1 MSSDLLFKTWP
12 CLSMALFAAG
22 MVFRY
27 SRSQKMVV
35 GEKRFHMTKSIG
47 QILGQTVAVAAMCFL
62 YAGPAAANANPPAAS
77 VTGNDVPKHEER
89 VSDAMPALSVRGAR
103 DRLADFF
110 ERTGGGARVI
120 PASEVWESLDQGA
133 MKYLV
138 VDVRSAED
146 FAKGHVPGAV
156 HMPLQTL
163 FRQANL
169 SRLNASR
176 KMIVLVCSTGHMES
190 MALGGLVALGFEPY
204 ALRFGMIGWRAESR
218 VKAGSS
224 GQQDDVVHGLGAPV
238 EQ

>member
-1 MSSDLLFKTWP
+1 MS
-12 CLSMALFAAG
+12 
-22 MVFRY
+22 
-27 SRSQKMVV
+27 
-35 GEKRFHMTKSIG
+35 KSIG
-47 QILGQTVAVAAMCFL
+47 KVLGQAVAVAALCFL

-77 VTGNDVPKHEER
+77 STGNDVPKHEER
-89 VSDAMPALSVRGAR
+89 VPDPMPALSGHGAR

-110 ERTGGGARVI
+110 ERTGGGTRVI
-120 PASEVWESLDQGA
+120 PASEVWESMDQGT

-138 VDVRSAED
+138 VDVRSPQD

-156 HMPLQTL
+156 NMPLQTL

-176 KMIVLVCSTGHMES
+176 KTIVLMCSTGHMES

-204 ALRFGMIGWRAESR
+204 ALRFGMMGWRAESK

-224 GQQDDVVHGLGAPV
+224 GQQDDVVHGLGGPV

>member
-1 MSSDLLFKTWP
+1 MS
-12 CLSMALFAAG
+12 
-22 MVFRY
+22 
-27 SRSQKMVV
+27 
-35 GEKRFHMTKSIG
+35 KSIG
-47 QILGQTVAVAAMCFL
+47 QILGQAVAVAASCFL
-62 YAGPAAANANPPAAS
+62 YAAPAAADSNPPATPLT
-77 VTGNDVPKHEER
+77 VNDVPKQEER
-89 VSDAMPALSVRGAR
+89 VPDAMPASFSVRGAR

-110 ERTGGGARVI
+110 ERTGGGTRVI
-120 PASEVWESLDQGA
+120 PASEVFESLDQGT

-138 VDVRSAED
+138 VDVRSAEE

-176 KMIVLVCSTGHMES
+176 KTIVLVCSTGHMES

-204 ALRFGMIGWRAESR
+204 ALRFGMMGWRAETK

>member
-1 MSSDLLFKTWP
+1 MS
-12 CLSMALFAAG
+12 
-22 MVFRY
+22 
-27 SRSQKMVV
+27 
-35 GEKRFHMTKSIG
+35 KSIG
-47 QILGQTVAVAAMCFL
+47 QILRQAVAIAASCLL
-62 YAGPAAANANPPAAS
+62 YAGAAAADANPPGAPVIGS
-77 VTGNDVPKHEER
+77 DVPKHEER
-89 VSDAMPALSVRGAR
+89 VPDVMPASFSVRGAR

-110 ERTGGGARVI
+110 ERTGGGTRVI
-120 PASEVWESLDQGA
+120 PASEVFESLDQGT

-138 VDVRSAED
+138 VDVRSAEE

-176 KMIVLVCSTGHMES
+176 KTIVLVCSTGHMES

-204 ALRFGMIGWRAESR
+204 ALRFGMIGWRAESK

-224 GQQDDVVHGLGAPV
+224 GQQDDVVHGLGGPV

>member
-62 YAGPAAANANPPAAS
+62 YAGPAAANANPPAAP

-163 FRQANL
+163 FRQAKLTAYLLSCEERKSWESDPCKKTNL
-169 SRLNASR
+169 KLAQGHEQLPRLKRKSRL
-176 KMIVLVCSTGHMES
+176 C
-190 MALGGLVALGFEPY
+190 P
-204 ALRFGMIGWRAESR
+204 
-218 VKAGSS
+218 
-224 GQQDDVVHGLGAPV
+224 Q
-238 EQ
+238 

>member
-1 MSSDLLFKTWP
+1 MS
-12 CLSMALFAAG
+12 
-22 MVFRY
+22 
-27 SRSQKMVV
+27 
-35 GEKRFHMTKSIG
+35 KSIG
-47 QILGQTVAVAAMCFL
+47 KVRRHAVGVAASCFL
-62 YAGPAAANANPPAAS
+62 YAGPAAANANSPDAS
-77 VTGNDVPKHEER
+77 STGNDASKHEER
-89 VSDAMPALSVRGAR
+89 VPNSEPALFARGAR

-110 ERTGGGARVI
+110 ERTGGGTRVI
-120 PASEVWESLDQGA
+120 PASEVFESLDQGT

-138 VDVRSAED
+138 VDVRSAEE

-176 KMIVLVCSTGHMES
+176 KTIVLVCSTGHMES

-204 ALRFGMIGWRAESR
+204 ALRFGMMGWRAETK

>member
-1 MSSDLLFKTWP
+1 MS
-12 CLSMALFAAG
+12 
-22 MVFRY
+22 
-27 SRSQKMVV
+27 
-35 GEKRFHMTKSIG
+35 KSIG
-47 QILGQTVAVAAMCFL
+47 QVLGQAVAVAALCSL
-62 YAGPAAANANPPAAS
+62 YAGPARANANPPAAS
-77 VTGNDVPKHEER
+77 STGNDVSKHEER
-89 VSDAMPALSVRGAR
+89 VPDAMPALSIRGAR

-110 ERTGGGARVI
+110 ERTGGGTRVI
-120 PASEVWESLDQGA
+120 PASEVWESLDQGT

-176 KMIVLVCSTGHMES
+176 KTIVLVCSTGHMES

-204 ALRFGMIGWRAESR
+204 ALRFGMMGWRAES
-218 VKAGSS
+218 KINAGSS
-224 GQQDDVVHGLGAPV
+224 GPQDDVVHGLGGPV

>member
-1 MSSDLLFKTWP
+1 MS
-12 CLSMALFAAG
+12 
-22 MVFRY
+22 
-27 SRSQKMVV
+27 
-35 GEKRFHMTKSIG
+35 KSIG
-47 QILGQTVAVAAMCFL
+47 QILGLAVAIAALCFL
-62 YAGPAAANANPPAAS
+62 YAGPAATDANPSANA
-77 VTGNDVPKHEER
+77 VTKHEER
-89 VSDAMPALSVRGAR
+89 VPDAMPALALRGAR

-110 ERTGGGARVI
+110 ERTGGGTRVI
-120 PASEVWESLDQGA
+120 PASEVFDSVDQGN

-146 FAKGHVPGAV
+146 FAKGHIPGAV

-176 KMIVLVCSTGHMES
+176 KPIVLVCSTGHMES

-204 ALRFGMIGWRAESR
+204 ALRFGMMGWRSESR
-218 VKAGSS
+218 IKAGSS
-224 GQQDDVVHGLGAPV
+224 GQQDDVVHGLGGPV